1 MMKLAVLGS
10 PISHS
15 LSPKIHGAAYQALG
29 LQAEYG
35 SYEVSE
41 SIFLNFMETHSSS
54 RWRGFSLTMPLKEIA
69 LSVCQEVEEVARS
82 IGAINTLVSNEKG
95 WIGYNTDV
103 AGFSYLFA
111 QMELNEI
118 AILGAGG
125 TAKAALSAL
134 ASLGKSAKVFR
145 RDSKRDESLKRI
157 SAGVEIMDW
166 RDVSEAFE
174 ATLLVNTLP
183 ITAFEQPELRSN
195 PRGEVIDSLYY
206 PWPTPLM
213 TTAEER
219 VLFTGKDLLVAQA
232 LSQIELFSGRTIDKP
247 RFFKELRA
255 LI

>member
-1 MMKLAVLGS
+1 MKLAVLGS

-35 SYEVSE
+35 SHEVAESSFLDFIESHSPSE
-41 SIFLNFMETHSSS
+41 
-54 RWRGFSLTMPLKEIA
+54 WRGFSLTMPLKEIA
-69 LSVCQEVEEVARS
+69 LSVCQEVEEVARG
-82 IGAINTLVSNEKG
+82 IGAINTLVSNKKG
-95 WIGYNTDV
+95 WMGYNTDV

-145 RDSKRDESLKRI
+145 RDSKRDKSLKQI
-157 SAGVEIMDW
+157 DASVEIMDW
-166 RDVSEAFE
+166 QDVSKAFE
-174 ATLLVNTLP
+174 ASLLVNTLP
-183 ITAFEQPELRSN
+183 ITAFKHPELSSN
-195 PRGEVIDSLYY
+195 PRGEVIDSLYH

-213 TTAEER
+213 ASAKER

-232 LSQIELFSGRTIDKP
+232 LSQIELFSGRTIDKNH
-247 RFFKELRA
+247 FFKELRA
-255 LI
+255 LV

>member
-1 MMKLAVLGS
+1 MKLAVLGS

-35 SYEVSE
+35 SHEVSE
-41 SIFLNFMETHSSS
+41 SSFPDFIEAHSPSE
-54 RWRGFSLTMPLKEIA
+54 WRGFSLTMPLKEIA
-69 LSVCQEVEEVARS
+69 LSVCQEVEEVARG
-82 IGAINTLVSNEKG
+82 IGAINTLVSNEEG

-111 QMELNEI
+111 QLELNEI

-134 ASLGKSAKVFR
+134 ASLGKSAKVYR
-145 RDSKRDESLKRI
+145 RDSKRDQSLRRI
-157 SAGVEIMDW
+157 NAGVEILDW
-166 RDVSEAFE
+166 QSVSKAFE
-174 ATLLVNTLP
+174 ASLLLNTLP
-183 ITAFEQPELRSN
+183 VTAFELPELRSY
-195 PRGEVIDSLYY
+195 PRGKIIDSLYH

-213 TTAEER
+213 VTAKER

-232 LSQIELFSGRTIDKP
+232 LSQIELFSGRTIDRP
-247 RFFKELRA
+247 HFFKELRA

>member
-15 LSPKIHGAAYQALG
+15 LSPKIHGTAYQALG

-35 SYEVSE
+35 SHEVSE
-41 SIFLNFMETHSSS
+41 SNFLDFIEAHSPEE
-54 RWRGFSLTMPLKEIA
+54 WRGFSLTMPLKEIA
-69 LSVCQEVEEVARS
+69 LSVCQEVEEFARGL
-82 IGAINTLVSNEKG
+82 GAINTLVSNEKG

-103 AGFSYLFA
+103 AGFSYLFS
-111 QMELNEI
+111 QMEINEV

-134 ASLGKSAKVFR
+134 ATLGKSAKVYR
-145 RDSKRDESLKRI
+145 RDSKRDDSLKQI
-157 SAGVEIMDW
+157 DAGVEILDW
-166 RDVSEAFE
+166 TSVSKAFE
-174 ATLLVNTLP
+174 ASLLVNTLP
-183 ITAFEQPELRSN
+183 VTAFEQPELRGN
-195 PRGEVIDSLYY
+195 PRGNVIDSLYH

-213 TTAEER
+213 ATAKER

-232 LSQIELFSGRTIDKP
+232 LSQIELFSGLTLDRSH
-247 RFFKELRA
+247 FFRELRA

>member
-1 MMKLAVLGS
+1 MKLAVLGS

-29 LQAEYG
+29 LPAEYG
-35 SYEVSE
+35 SHEVSE
-41 SIFLNFMETHSSS
+41 SIFLDFMETHPPSK
-54 RWRGFSLTMPLKEIA
+54 WRGFSLTMPLKEIA

-157 SAGVEIMDW
+157 SAEVEIMDW

-183 ITAFEQPELRSN
+183 LTAFEQPELRNN
-195 PRGEVIDSLYY
+195 PRGKVMDALYH

-213 TTAEER
+213 VTAEER

-232 LSQIELFSGRTIDKP
+232 LSQIEIFSGRTIDKP
-247 RFFKELRA
+247 RYFKELRA